1 MGGVAGQATSKGTSC
16 AGALMMGLQSAPV
29 RCIPPSWLRGSG
41 RGAAWIRNQPSSL
54 AQASGSARP
63 YAIQPPL
70 PRPHPTSFFCLRLS
84 PELSNLHRACEPAS
98 FN

>member
-1 MGGVAGQATSKGTSC
+1 MGGPPTPATSEATSE
-16 AGALMMGLQSAPV
+16 AGALMMGLQLATV

-41 RGAAWIRNQPSSL
+41 RGAAWIRNQPSSSG
-54 AQASGSARP
+54 QASGSARP

-84 PELSNLHRACEPAS
+84 PGLSNLHRACEPAS